1 MEETIRLSPN
11 RRKAMPSESG
21 RETQTAKQKQVN
33 WLVDR
38 TGITNT
44 QAYELIDLL
53 GVGNLP
59 SLVRE
64 ALLLKK

>member
-1 MEETIRLSPN
+1 
-11 RRKAMPSESG
+11 MPSDSG
-21 RETQTAKQKQVN
+21 REHQTAKERHVN

-38 TGITNT
+38 TGITHT
-44 QAYELIDLL
+44 QAHELIDLL
-53 GVGNLP
+53 GVGNLS

>member
-1 MEETIRLSPN
+1 MS
-11 RRKAMPSESG
+11 SESG
-21 RETQTAKQKQVN
+21 REFQTAKEKQAN

-38 TGITNT
+38 TGITHT
-44 QAYELIDLL
+44 QAHELIDLL

-59 SLVRE
+59 PLVRE